1 MTQMPERPAQKIR
14 VLIAD
19 DHAMF
24 RRGIARFI
32 REEPDMEVA
41 GEAEDGAEAVQ
52 AAVRLRPDV
61 VVMDIGMPGVS
72 GIDATGQIVAA
83 VPEARVLMLTVYDR
97 DDFLFRAVQAGAVGY
112 LLKGADIDDLLGAIR
127 TVHAGEIFMYPSM
140 AAKLMRD
147 YVDRLQGGEGRD
159 EYQHLSAREAEVL
172 PLVADDMT
180 NQQIAELLN
189 ISPYTVQT
197 HRQRIMRKLNLH
209 SRGELLKYALRRG
222 LIRLEDE
229 PM

>member
-1 MTQMPERPAQKIR
+1 MTQMPERPERKIR

-83 VPEARVLMLTVYDR
+83 IPEARVLMLTVYDR

-112 LLKGADIDDLLGAIR
+112 LLKGADIEDLLRAIR
-127 TVHAGEIFMYPSM
+127 AVHAGEIFMYPSM
-140 AAKLMRD
+140 AAKLVRD

-159 EYQHLSAREAEVL
+159 EYQRLSAREAEVL

-180 NQQIAELLN
+180 NQQIAELLH

-222 LIRLEDE
+222 LIRLEGE

>member
-1 MTQMPERPAQKIR
+1 
-14 VLIAD
+14 
-19 DHAMF
+19 MF

-41 GEAEDGAEAVQ
+41 GEAKDGAEAVQ

-83 VPEARVLMLTVYDR
+83 IPEARVLMLTVYDR

-112 LLKGADIDDLLGAIR
+112 LLKGADIEDLLRAIR
-127 TVHAGEIFMYPSM
+127 AVHAGEIFMYPSM
-140 AAKLMRD
+140 AAKLVRD
-147 YVDRLQGGEGRD
+147 YVDRLQGGESGD
-159 EYQHLSAREAEVL
+159 EYQRLSAREAEVL

-222 LIRLEDE
+222 LIRLDGE